1 MITKEI
7 TLCGKPVTLAY
18 CFATEIS
25 YKILS
30 DEDIHTFLQEA
41 VNAINEKRMPDIR
54 RSIYLLLAAMNA
66 YYESKDKKTPIT
78 DKQLM
83 YEVTPENMGTAIG
96 TVIGLWLEF
105 NHIPSDEPEDKPA
118 TDEDKG
124 KNA

>member
-7 TLCGKPVTLAY
+7 TILGKPVTLAY

-25 YKILS
+25 YKILA

-54 RSIYLLLAAMNA
+54 RSSYLLLAAMNA
-66 YYESKDKKTPIT
+66 YYESKGKKTPIT

-83 YEVTPENMGTAIG
+83 YEVSPEEMGTAIG

>member
-1 MITKEI
+1 MITKDI
-7 TLCGKPVTLAY
+7 TLCGKQVTLAY

-30 DEDIHTFLQEA
+30 DEDIHSFLQEA

-54 RSIYLLLAAMNA
+54 RSIYLILAAMNA
-66 YYESKDKKTPIT
+66 YYESKGKKTPIT

-83 YEVTPENMGTAIG
+83 YEVSPDDMGTAIG
-96 TVIGLWLEF
+96 TIIGLWLEF
-105 NHIPSDEPEDKPA
+105 NHIPKDEPEDKPSS
-118 TDEDKG
+118 DEDKE

>member
-66 YYESKDKKTPIT
+66 YYESNGKKTPIT

-83 YEVTPENMGTAIG
+83 YEVSPEEMGTAIG
-96 TVIGLWLEF
+96 TIIGLWLEF

-118 TDEDKG
+118 TDEEKE